1 MLNPIINNKRRK
13 YDISGLW
20 KFKVDKKNIGIQNNW
35 QINLSDAVDIAVP
48 GSWNEQLETEGL
60 IYYTGTAWYSKK
72 FFVSDDF
79 RKNKIWI
86 RIGSADYY
94 SKLWINGNLVGEN
107 LGGFL
112 PIDFEITDYVEIG
125 TYNSLAL
132 LVNNELNS
140 DTIPQGISQKEYEE
154 EGRLR
159 EETYPGARFDFS
171 PYGGIHRPVYIYTT
185 PNQYIKDVTINTTIH
200 SSVDGKVSVNLEF
213 EKEKADKVILNISG
227 GNEVIV
233 RECSLDD
240 SILETEFLLKE
251 CKFWS
256 TKTPYLYELKVMLLQ
271 QEDIVD
277 EYSIRFGVREIRVE
291 GNKLLL
297 NNEPVFLKG
306 FGKHEDFPIIGK
318 ALNLPVLVKDFSLM
332 KWINANS
339 FRTSHY
345 PYAEEWLDY
354 ADENGFLVIDEV
366 PAISLDFRKVTEK
379 TLANHKEFLKKLI
392 ARDKNHP
399 SVIMWAA
406 GNEPN
411 IVGEKSYY
419 QGYGDRYWAEIFNY
433 TKSLDPT
440 RPITVP
446 NCQKGGTNDPVL
458 KYSDV
463 ISLNRYYGWYENPG
477 KLDEAIE
484 RLETEMDFIA
494 DKYKKPIIITEFGA
508 DTMPGFHSISDQM
521 FTEEYQSNLIKRYCE
536 LIESKEYTIGEHVW
550 NFADFKTPQHVKRV
564 VLNLKGVFTRN
575 RDPKLAAFT
584 LKDIWS
590 KK

>member
-1 MLNPIINNKRRK
+1 M
-13 YDISGLW
+13 
-20 KFKVDKKNIGIQNNW
+20 
-35 QINLSDAVDIAVP
+35 
-48 GSWNEQLETEGL
+48 
-60 IYYTGTAWYSKK
+60 
-72 FFVSDDF
+72 
-79 RKNKIWI
+79 
-86 RIGSADYY
+86 
-94 SKLWINGNLVGEN
+94 
-107 LGGFL
+107 
-112 PIDFEITDYVEIG
+112 
-125 TYNSLAL
+125 
-132 LVNNELNS
+132 
-140 DTIPQGISQKEYEE
+140 
-154 EGRLR
+154 
-159 EETYPGARFDFS
+159 
-171 PYGGIHRPVYIYTT
+171 
-185 PNQYIKDVTINTTIH
+185 
-200 SSVDGKVSVNLEF
+200 
-213 EKEKADKVILNISG
+213 
-227 GNEVIV
+227 
-233 RECSLDD
+233 
-240 SILETEFLLKE
+240 KE

-256 TKTPYLYELKVMLLQ
+256 IKNPYLYELKVMLLE

-277 EYSIRFGVREIRVE
+277 EYSIRFGVREIKVE

-297 NNEPVFLKG
+297 NNETVFLKG

-318 ALNLPVLVKDFSLM
+318 ALNLPVLIKDFSLM

-354 ADENGFLVIDEV
+354 ADEHGFLVIDEV

-399 SVIMWAA
+399 SVIMWAP

-419 QGYGDRYWAEIFNY
+419 QGYGDRYWEEICNY

-446 NCQKGGTNDPVL
+446 NCQKGGTDDPVL

-484 RLETEMDFIA
+484 RFETEMDFIA
-494 DKYKKPIIITEFGA
+494 DKYNKPIIITEFGA

-536 LIESKEYTIGEHVW
+536 LIESKEYTVGEHVW

-575 RDPKLAAFT
+575 RDPKLVAFT

-590 KK
+590 KKSAK